1 MLTGWTGSDCNTPD
15 CPGGCAGKGY
25 CDGINRDVPVCLCK
39 DVSIELINVNGK
51 RALYEYVVGKYHILI
66 IDSLMIY
73 LFVICS
79 YDM

>member
-39 DVSIELINVNGK
+39 DVSIELINVMVKEPYMSMLWEN
-51 RALYEYVVGKYHILI
+51 I
-66 IDSLMIY
+66 I
-73 LFVICS
+73 F
-79 YDM
+79 